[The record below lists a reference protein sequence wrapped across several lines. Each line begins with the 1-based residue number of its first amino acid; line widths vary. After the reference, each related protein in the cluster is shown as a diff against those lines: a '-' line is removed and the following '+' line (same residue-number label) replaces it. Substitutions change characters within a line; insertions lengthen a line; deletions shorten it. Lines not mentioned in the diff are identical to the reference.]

1 MIRIAPNATIAMTTM
16 FRMLVIF
23 VKPGDQVIV

>member
-1 MIRIAPNATIAMTTM
+1 MIRTAPIATIAMTTM

-23 VKPGDQVIV
+23 ARPGGEDIV